1 MIIIRILLLVIFISN
16 ITQIANAKPKCPD
29 IKAIQASDKLSEKLT
44 GGKVFKEGE
53 VLKVNLPSYTKE
65 VASYIYVKSDGLYYS
80 IFTLVNTKCVAR
92 FIKRTNGKY

>member
-1 MIIIRILLLVIFISN
+1 MILIRIFLLTLFVSSIS
-16 ITQIANAKPKCPD
+16 QIAIAKPKCSD
-29 IKAIQASDKLSEKLT
+29 INAIQASNKLAEKLT

-65 VASYIYVKSDGLYYS
+65 VASYIYVKPDGLYYS